1 MSVVRTEISFEGE
14 FAYAMVQQFV
24 HSTEKALK
32 ILLRTFPIS
41 CPKRKRAIMQYIMV
55 EYVVGIKDEAEVGVE
70 G

>member
-1 MSVVRTEISFEGE
+1 MSVVRTKISFEGE

-24 HSTEKALK
+24 HATEKALRV
-32 ILLRTFPIS
+32 LLGTSPLSYPIHN
-41 CPKRKRAIMQYIMV
+41 RAIMQYIMV